1 MNVENEQEAIFKDNM
16 HENFP
21 LLMKDFR
28 ITKYSESKNKLKEYE
43 SRDIVIIEV
52 AKVNGTFSR

>member
-1 MNVENEQEAIFKDNM
+1 MNIETEQEAIFKDNM
-16 HENFP
+16 HESFL

-28 ITKYSESKNKLKEYE
+28 ITKYSESQNKLKEYE

-52 AKVNGTFSR
+52 AKVNLTFSR